1 MVLSAVH
8 HNDKICLLWNVWLT
22 YVTFTPVD
30 PLCDLC
36 IDLWPT
42 GADIA
47 NVCNEAALIAAR
59 DLHNNIELKHFEQA
73 IERVVAGLEKKTQVL
88 QPEEK
93 KTVAYHEAGHAVA
106 GWFLQHADP
115 LLKVWHLHLYLGHH

>member
-1 MVLSAVH
+1 M
-8 HNDKICLLWNVWLT
+8 
-22 YVTFTPVD
+22 
-30 PLCDLC
+30 
-36 IDLWPT
+36 
-42 GADIA
+42 
-47 NVCNEAALIAAR
+47 
-59 DLHNNIELKHFEQA
+59 KHFEQA

-115 LLKVWHLHLYLGHH
+115 LLKVRSVLCSYHLSSLLIVSVFTSNIYIA